1 MSGVEDNEEEEDD
14 EYNGEEEDDPD
25 TAPAVHNDAD
35 VAEKEVKLFEAAQR
49 ERQELMAAEKAA
61 LDLKLKNDDNDSTQQ
76 QQHRLDYL
84 IAQSEVFAHFL
95 AGSVAT
101 NVTSNPNKSKKGRG
115 GRMSEAAEDAALLK
129 TAQSTRVTTRLTA
142 QPSNLAKICK
152 MHPYQLEGLNWLIKL
167 HDNGINGILADE
179 MGLGKTLQTISLLAY
194 LRESRGIRGPHL
206 VIVPKSVV
214 GNWMK
219 ELKKWCPQIHA
230 IRMLGTKE
238 ERKRVVKDYLTAG
251 MNKKKMKFD
260 VLVTSYEGVL
270 REKGS
275 MRKVQWNYLIIDEA
289 HRIKNENSSLSK
301 CVRMLQT
308 RFRIL
313 ITGT

>member
-1 MSGVEDNEEEEDD
+1 
-14 EYNGEEEDDPD
+14 
-25 TAPAVHNDAD
+25 
-35 VAEKEVKLFEAAQR
+35 
-49 ERQELMAAEKAA
+49 
-61 LDLKLKNDDNDSTQQ
+61 
-76 QQHRLDYL
+76 
-84 IAQSEVFAHFL
+84 
-95 AGSVAT
+95 
-101 NVTSNPNKSKKGRG
+101 
-115 GRMSEAAEDAALLK
+115 
-129 TAQSTRVTTRLTA
+129 
-142 QPSNLAKICK
+142 
-152 MHPYQLEGLNWLIKL
+152 
-167 HDNGINGILADE
+167 

-289 HRIKNENSSLSK
+289 HRN
-301 CVRMLQT
+301 
-308 RFRIL
+308 
-313 ITGT
+313 